1 MNKGLK
7 WLKTRYRQDY
17 LTWPNLAD
25 ALDDWDSGAS
35 RFRPSSK
42 TKMRSNFRSGFRA
55 FLRDTIGDASI
66 AYAILR
72 YGYSTPEALLALVRE
87 VFEARRCKR
96 IATESQPSV
105 VTKKSHPDLAAAA
118 KNARREYVAGQRL
131 AYSVEDQTRKYDTL
145 NWWEQDL
152 HQRFHS
158 GRLEREMIAAN
169 KAFGHGA
176 GVEKSLSIEQLATLE
191 LSLRRL

>member
-1 MNKGLK
+1 
-7 WLKTRYRQDY
+7 
-17 LTWPNLAD
+17 
-25 ALDDWDSGAS
+25 
-35 RFRPSSK
+35 
-42 TKMRSNFRSGFRA
+42 MRSNFRSGFRA

-72 YGYSTPEALLALVRE
+72 HGYSTPEALLALVRE

-96 IATESQPSV
+96 ISRESQPSV

-118 KNARREYVAGQRL
+118 KNARQEYVAGKKL
-131 AYSVEDQTRKYDTL
+131 AYSVEDKTRKYETL

-152 HQRFHS
+152 HHRFHT

-169 KAFGHGA
+169 RAFGHGA
-176 GVEKSLSIEQLATLE
+176 GVEKSLSIEQMAALE
-191 LSLRRL
+191 LSFKGL

>member
-1 MNKGLK
+1 
-7 WLKTRYRQDY
+7 
-17 LTWPNLAD
+17 
-25 ALDDWDSGAS
+25 
-35 RFRPSSK
+35 
-42 TKMRSNFRSGFRA
+42 MRCDFRSGFRA

-72 YGYSTPEALLALVRE
+72 HGYSTPEALLALVRE

-96 IATESQPSV
+96 ISRESQPSA

-118 KNARREYVAGQRL
+118 KNARQEYVAGKRL

-152 HQRFHS
+152 HQRFRS

-169 KAFGHGA
+169 RAFGHGA
-176 GVEKSLSIEQLATLE
+176 GVEKSLSIEQMAALE
-191 LSLRRL
+191 LSLALDSVNLYNAIEQQVILACEPPAST